1 MRSKARETVFKYL
14 FAELFNT
21 ANEEFFAVL
30 IKEEGLNAEEV
41 SFAKELLN
49 YSKSKISDYL
59 DKIGALAIGYEV
71 DRIYI
76 ADKCALILGMSE
88 LDNYPDTPK
97 VVIIDEA
104 VKLSAKFSTEKSTD
118 FLNGIL
124 SRYSKE
130 VRND

>member
-30 IKEEGLNAEEV
+30 TRENQLDEKDTD
-41 SFAKELLN
+41 FAKELLS
-49 YSKSKISDYL
+49 YCKTGYEKYTSA
-59 DKIGALAIGYEV
+59 IGELAIGYNLSRV
-71 DRIYI
+71 YY
-76 ADKCALILGMSE
+76 ADKCSLILGMAE
-88 LDNYPDTPK
+88 LENYPSTPK

-118 FLNGIL
+118 FVNGIL
-124 SRYSKE
+124 AKYAKDI
-130 VRND
+130 RND

>member
-59 DKIGALAIGYEV
+59 DKIGAFAIGYEV

-118 FLNGIL
+118 FVNGIL